1 MFRIV
6 KCRALLFARTVSGRE
21 SEYRPRGQLSTK
33 PRTQKASVRGAP
45 EVPNRTGSMQ
55 TNWDYYYWNET
66 KVNDEGESLE
76 ACMERYGVGGWYS
89 EEKDMVAALV
99 FLSTDKTA
107 GNSWLLGIKHLNDEQ
122 GAARMYE
129 DDPRNYRLSL
139 ATPLGAQITSALAGI
154 VFEKV

>member
-1 MFRIV
+1 
-6 KCRALLFARTVSGRE
+6 
-21 SEYRPRGQLSTK
+21 
-33 PRTQKASVRGAP
+33 
-45 EVPNRTGSMQ
+45 MQ
-55 TNWDYYYWNET
+55 TNWDCYYWNET

-76 ACMERYGVGGWYS
+76 ACMECYGVGGWYS

-129 DDPRNYRLSL
+129 DDPRVYHLSL
-139 ATPLGAQITSALAGI
+139 ATPLGAHITSALAGI